1 MVEAIV
7 LLAQSLRISGTLE
20 VRISPYSHWITLEL
34 SFPRAIPLDPHF
46 QQRDEA
52 LIEFPTLRL
61 QPDIFWRRLVLE
73 WVDKA
78 TWIVRGRLITVS
90 LTQYAR
96 RPSCP
101 GELYFLGLT
110 PKPTPGLEVHLDPD
124 GLALALASGV
134 RSAFRLGEETQFV
147 LQAAD
152 GKTSVREIY
161 RQYVKRFS
169 LVHPE
174 VLGKMIEELIAK
186 GLLVPGEALAED
198 RGGGGFLA
206 FFVGLARWQIS
217 LPHPDVFF
225 SFLAR
230 WLGWLWSGVS
240 LAVVLILVGW
250 TLARLGMEVSL
261 GVIFSGLSG
270 AAGMPFGAWLFIVI
284 VFYCSI
290 LLHELS
296 HGMTCK
302 RFGRKVRAFG
312 LLLYYGLLCAYVDTT
327 ETWMVKERWKR
338 ALVSLAGPLATLTL
352 ACLFHWGEYFSLMA
366 GWEITARAFD
376 LLALISFTSALLNL
390 LPVLE
395 LDGYYALADLLDQP
409 NLRQRSFAYVEAL
422 LGALGGRGKAP
433 TLPWGER
440 LLFLGYAIASLAILL
455 LLIGLPLYN
464 AMRLALGGQFTLGA
478 LVSFLFALMLFV
490 QALAQAGMGWYRKRY
505 LTPLDLKAIA

>member
-1 MVEAIV
+1 Y
-7 LLAQSLRISGTLE
+7 G
-20 VRISPYSHWITLEL
+20 
-34 SFPRAIPLDPHF
+34 
-46 QQRDEA
+46 
-52 LIEFPTLRL
+52 
-61 QPDIFWRRLVLE
+61 
-73 WVDKA
+73 
-78 TWIVRGRLITVS
+78 
-90 LTQYAR
+90 
-96 RPSCP
+96 
-101 GELYFLGLT
+101 
-110 PKPTPGLEVHLDPD
+110 
-124 GLALALASGV
+124 
-134 RSAFRLGEETQFV
+134 
-147 LQAAD
+147 
-152 GKTSVREIY
+152 
-161 RQYVKRFS
+161 
-169 LVHPE
+169 
-174 VLGKMIEELIAK
+174 
-186 GLLVPGEALAED
+186 
-198 RGGGGFLA
+198 
-206 FFVGLARWQIS
+206 
-217 LPHPDVFF
+217 
-225 SFLAR
+225 
-230 WLGWLWSGVS
+230 
-240 LAVVLILVGW
+240 
-250 TLARLGMEVSL
+250 
-261 GVIFSGLSG
+261 
-270 AAGMPFGAWLFIVI
+270 
-284 VFYCSI
+284 SI

-296 HGMTCK
+296 HGMACK

-409 NLRQRSFAYVEAL
+409 NLRRRSFAYVEAL